1 MRYSRKIFNEN
12 RCAPALLWDREAMKF
27 TNAAEANQYLKR
39 DYRDGWML
47 TGA

>member
-1 MRYSRKIFNEN
+1 
-12 RCAPALLWDREAMKF
+12 LLWDQEAMKF

-39 DYRDGWML
+39 EYRDGWKL